1 MAEYKRIVSY
11 LYKYEKGI
19 KGTNV
24 GYVKLEI
31 RQNNLKILI
40 HIQDERAINDKDFQV
55 YFYYRDGSLLKGI
68 LSGSLQFFQGEST
81 FRSETIE
88 QSIFDS
94 NYSLDKI
101 SGVIV
106 HYNED
111 FAYGTEWDDK
121 PIVMR
126 KFIVDQ
132 PLVPVAPLQD
142 QLVSTLQEQSPEKI
156 EPTMLD
162 LPTSQE
168 EEKIPIQNEPN
179 SADISQEFEET
190 LTIKNTIL
198 PTEHISSKKTEIT
211 FDKHILPLP
220 NIEEQQQIS
229 QPQTELEPY
238 ENSSPLSLNTKQ
250 QVLSPPISPIHEF
263 SKSNPPAEPSDWK
276 EVHHLPIDRDVFL
289 GLQDI
294 YNPSET
300 EKKEDPFDLLFT
312 QSPPIQHLNTR
323 IPLQL
328 VRIQPQDIGTLPIN
342 YWHFGSNSFLIHGFY
357 QFQYLIFGKKL
368 NSTQKDQYLIGVPS
382 LYTEQESEMASQF
395 GFKHFIPMKP
405 THVQNGTFGYWIAL
419 L

>member
-126 KFIVDQ
+126 KFIIDQ
-132 PLVPVAPLQD
+132 PSVPVAPLQD

-162 LPTSQE
+162 LPSYQE
-168 EEKIPIQNEPN
+168 EDKIPIQNEPN
-179 SADISQEFEET
+179 STNISQEFEET

-198 PTEHISSKKTEIT
+198 PTEHISSKKTEIA
-211 FDKHILPLP
+211 FDKHTLPLP
-220 NIEEQQQIS
+220 NEEQQLP

-250 QVLSPPISPIHEF
+250 QVLSPPISPINEM
-263 SKSNPPAEPSDWK
+263 SKSNPTVEPSDWK
-276 EVHHLPIDRDVFL
+276 EVHNLPIDRDVFL

>member
-81 FRSETIE
+81 FRTETIE
-88 QSIFDS
+88 QSLFDS

-126 KFIVDQ
+126 KFIIDQ
-132 PLVPVAPLQD
+132 PSVPVTPLQD
-142 QLVSTLQEQSPEKI
+142 QLVSTLPEQAPEKI
-156 EPTMLD
+156 EPTFFD
-162 LPTSQE
+162 NPTSQE
-168 EEKIPIQNEPN
+168 KDKIPIQNEPK
-179 SADISQEFEET
+179 SADILPRFEET
-190 LTIKNTIL
+190 ITIKNTIL
-198 PTEHISSKKTEIT
+198 PTEHISSQKTEIV
-211 FDKHILPLP
+211 FDKHTLSLP
-220 NIEEQQQIS
+220 NEEQQQIPH
-229 QPQTELEPY
+229 PQTELKLD
-238 ENSSPLSLNTKQ
+238 ENFSSFSLNTEQ
-250 QVLSPPISPIHEF
+250 QVLSPPISPINEIA
-263 SKSNPPAEPSDWK
+263 KSDSPAEPSNWK
-276 EVHHLPIDRDVFL
+276 EVHNLPIDRDVFL

>member
-81 FRSETIE
+81 FRSETLE
-88 QSIFDS
+88 QSVFDS

-101 SGVIV
+101 GGVIV

-126 KFIVDQ
+126 KFIIDQ
-132 PLVPVAPLQD
+132 PLEPSIPVSEHPPTT
-142 QLVSTLQEQSPEKI
+142 SPEQSLSKI
-156 EPTMLD
+156 EPSFFSN
-162 LPTSQE
+162 PNPQKE
-168 EEKIPIQNEPN
+168 ENILIQNEPITPN
-179 SADISQEFEET
+179 SSPIPEEN
-190 LTIKNTIL
+190 LTIKDAVLSLDSNIVEKSETL
-198 PTEHISSKKTEIT
+198 SYEKTMPST
-211 FDKHILPLP
+211 LP
-220 NIEEQQQIS
+220 NEEEKA
-229 QPQTELEPY
+229 PQLTFQTNDLPQ
-238 ENSSPLSLNTKQ
+238 SIPSNTKIE
-250 QVLSPPISPIHEF
+250 S
-263 SKSNPPAEPSDWK
+263 SDWK
-276 EVHHLPIDRDVFL
+276 ELHNLPIDRDVFL
-289 GLQDI
+289 GLQNI

-300 EKKEDPFDLLFT
+300 EKKEDPFDLLMT
-312 QSPPIQHLNTR
+312 QSPPIQHLHTR

-357 QFQYLIFGKKL
+357 QFQYLVFGKKL
-368 NSTQKDQYLIGVPS
+368 HPTKKEQYLIGIPS

-405 THVQNGTFGYWIAL
+405 THIQNGTFGYWIAFL
-419 L
+419 